1 MGKALRRLAARICV
15 TAAVIVAAYGGWK
28 WGDGLFPRVESRLGI
43 GTGSA
48 AADEVT
54 PELAGATMRK
64 IEAFR
69 DSGEGELRL
78 GSVEVSSVLR
88 YTMPGML
95 PDGVVNAQVAFDEDR
110 LQIEATVLPARMEIP
125 EIAGWVGI
133 AGMFPDTV
141 PVSVSASLTRFGERR
156 SILLIQGILVQGV
169 ALPETAFPEILEALG
184 RAEVS
189 GLPASAILV
198 PEVAGLGT
206 AFIRDGTLVLVRA

>member
-15 TAAVIVAAYGGWK
+15 TAVVIVAAYGGWK

-69 DSGEGELRL
+69 DSGQAELRL

-88 YTMPGML
+88 YTIPGML
-95 PDGVVNAQVAFDEDR
+95 PDGVVNARVMFEEDR
-110 LQIEATVLPARMEIP
+110 LQIDARVLPARMEIP
-125 EIAGWVGI
+125 EFTGWVGI
-133 AGMFPDTV
+133 AEMLPDTV
-141 PVSVSASLTRFGERR
+141 PVSVSGSLTRFGERR
-156 SILLIQGILVQGV
+156 SILLIQGIHVQGV

-184 RAEVS
+184 RAEIT

-198 PEVAGLGT
+198 PEVAGMGT
-206 AFIRDGTLVLVRA
+206 AVIRDGALVLVRA